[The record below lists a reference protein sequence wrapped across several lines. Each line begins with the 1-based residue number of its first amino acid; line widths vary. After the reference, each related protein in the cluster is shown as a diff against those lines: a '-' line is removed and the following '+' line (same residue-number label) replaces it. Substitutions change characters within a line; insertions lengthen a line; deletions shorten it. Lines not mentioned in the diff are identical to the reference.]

1 MFCFEFCSPKAA
13 EAVNSK
19 MTGWRSSELIGYVD
33 LMIFREIWSEHS
45 TIDKEQ
51 MDVGEFFYF
60 KFFLMAASNATRY
73 DIFSM
78 VEFDRSI
85 KR

>member
-1 MFCFEFCSPKAA
+1 MLFSLLL
-13 EAVNSK
+13 S
-19 MTGWRSSELIGYVD
+19 TGGRSRELQNVD
-33 LMIFREIWSEHS
+33 LMTFFFMIFREIWSEHS

>member
-1 MFCFEFCSPKAA
+1 
-13 EAVNSK
+13 
-19 MTGWRSSELIGYVD
+19 
-33 LMIFREIWSEHS
+33 MIFREIWSEHS